1 MFHYYDETKGIYV
14 SGAEIVIESQ
24 AELITDGTVSTSIV
38 NEAMN
43 HRLRLSPILILKCHL
58 NWAHFKAKRDEIM
71 FQFFFY
77 HKAFVLKY
85 LVNDRSFHLVY
96 N

>member
-1 MFHYYDETKGIYV
+1 VFHYYDEAKGIYV

-43 HRLRLSPILILKCHL
+43 TDTNTK
-58 NWAHFKAKRDEIM
+58 M
-71 FQFFFY
+71 
-77 HKAFVLKY
+77 
-85 LVNDRSFHLVY
+85 SFELGTL
-96 N
+96 

>member
-1 MFHYYDETKGIYV
+1 MIILTRTFDEFMLSSNVPVHVRVFKWVFHYDETKGIYV

-43 HRLRLSPILILKCHL
+43 HRLSVTKLCFSFFSIIKHL
-58 NWAHFKAKRDEIM
+58 F
-71 FQFFFY
+71 
-77 HKAFVLKY
+77 
-85 LVNDRSFHLVY
+85 
-96 N
+96 